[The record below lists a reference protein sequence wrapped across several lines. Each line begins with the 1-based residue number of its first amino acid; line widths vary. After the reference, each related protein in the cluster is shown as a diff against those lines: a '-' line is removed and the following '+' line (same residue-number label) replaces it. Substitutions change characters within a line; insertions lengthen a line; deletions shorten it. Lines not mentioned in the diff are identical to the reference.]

1 MPFVVRWPGR
11 VRAGGTC
18 HQMICHTDLMATL
31 AAILEFPLPE
41 GAGEDSISFLPLL
54 KDPQRENPARTT
66 LVTQSS
72 GRVLTL
78 RDGNWKLIP
87 QLGSGGF
94 SQPRKEKPVANGPKG
109 QLYRLDLD
117 VAETTNLWLDEKK
130 QVAHMTRL
138 LEQIK
143 AGSNP

>member
-1 MPFVVRWPGR
+1 M
-11 VRAGGTC
+11 
-18 HQMICHTDLMATL
+18 
-31 AAILEFPLPE
+31 
-41 GAGEDSISFLPLL
+41 
-54 KDPQRENPARTT
+54 T

-94 SQPRKEKPVANGPKG
+94 SQPRKEKPVANGPQG
-109 QLYRLDLD
+109 QLYRLDTD

-130 QVAHMTRL
+130 RVAHMTKL